1 MRYFVLLLLFFST
14 YTLAQNNAFFNSDS
28 IPADGLLLNKNWKW
42 HAGDIADWAKNSFD
56 DSKWEAIDPSI
67 VIPELQ
73 PGISKQPLWL
83 RLKFSTKNIKKSLI
97 LSIKQ
102 SGATEIFLNNYK
114 IHSFG
119 SIDTLNS
126 KIKSYD
132 PNGAYITLPIDSA
145 ENVLAIR
152 YHFEKEVR
160 YKSVFDSRFPLFSA
174 RVFSDRTAI
183 ESDKNKSA
191 FIWEGVN
198 IGVPLIL
205 FVVHFI
211 LFLFYSPVRANL
223 WYSLWA
229 LCSAIGSFILLQIKM
244 EHQIAYKNEY
254 TLYASVLLG
263 LGNLALVYS
272 LFLLLR
278 LKSKKLFIVFL
289 ILTLFSFIIFLS
301 ESQLSFTL
309 SFGVSI
315 LFNLSVLYIA
325 YSAYKQGNIGGKYVM
340 YSMVLYIIIW
350 TLFIFSFDIFNI
362 GWIADVLFHIA
373 LFCLPIMISILLG
386 IDTRNTHTNLINVTL
401 EKQQLLENQNQ
412 VLERQVT
419 ERTAALNK
427 SLNDLHSTQAQ
438 LIHSEKMASLGELT
452 AGIAHEI
459 QNPLNFVNNFS
470 ELNNELIQ
478 DAQAEL
484 KKMIHPEPA
493 ISIEPIQEI
502 LDDIKINSEK
512 IHIHGHRASSIVKN
526 MLEHSRVS
534 TGEKSEVDL
543 NVLCEEYIRL
553 SYQGMRSKNPQDAQ
567 RTPGAAHKD
576 FFADY
581 KTNLDPDLPKIRVVA
596 QDIARV
602 LLNLCNNA
610 FYAVDLQ
617 RKKSDESFKPL
628 VTLATQCLDNKI
640 QIMITD
646 NGPGIPDSLKDK
658 IFQPFFTTKPT
669 GQGTGLGLSLAYDI
683 IKAHGGEI
691 KVESMQN
698 EGTSFIITLPIQI
711 N

>member
-438 LIHSEKMASLGELT
+438 LIQSEKMASLGELT

-470 ELNNELIQ
+470 ALNQELVIELDSELAIGNIQ
-478 DAQAEL
+478 LAKEL
-484 KKMIHPEPA
+484 
-493 ISIEPIQEI
+493 SN
-502 LDDIKINSEK
+502 DIKINSEK
-512 IHIHGHRASSIVKN
+512 INHHGLRASNIVKG
-526 MLEHSRVS
+526 MLEHSRTS
-534 TGEKSEVDL
+534 TGEKTLTDINAMS
-543 NVLCEEYIRL
+543 EEYIRL
-553 SYQGMRSKNPQDAQ
+553 AYQGMRSKDQNFQCE
-567 RTPGAAHKD
+567 
-576 FFADY
+576 Y
-581 KTNLDPDLPKIRVVA
+581 KTELDPNLPKINVVA
-596 QDIARV
+596 QDISRV
-602 LLNLCNNA
+602 LLNVLNNA
-610 FYAVDLQ
+610 FQACNEKQENLN
-617 RKKSDESFKPL
+617 KSETNNLNSSTKDQKLGSPSALPINDEKVKAGVRGKYDIGKEES
-628 VTLATQCLDNKI
+628 NNI
-640 QIMITD
+640 
-646 NGPGIPDSLKDK
+646 SLL
-658 IFQPFFTTKPT
+658 P
-669 GQGTGLGLSLAYDI
+669 LSLI
-683 IKAHGGEI
+683 HI
-691 KVESMQN
+691 
-698 EGTSFIITLPIQI
+698 
-711 N
+711 